1 LLDLLIT
8 CFTLCYA
15 NKINLC
21 HVLCAICHAI
31 MTRLKLYNSGFTCGY
46 HVLINYNLFV
56 YASFFV
62 DAYHADYWPLRTF
75 YTQENPYP
83 SVVSFIPCRPLGLVP
98 SSSFVV
104 SVRGWKWVLVC
115 IAYILAHS
123 CVLDVFWT
131 HTWHDDHIGYSY
143 FILSKI
149 CSLDLLNVFLPCLI
163 LFSYHT
169 ILLHSRS

>member
-1 LLDLLIT
+1 
-8 CFTLCYA
+8 
-15 NKINLC
+15 
-21 HVLCAICHAI
+21 
-31 MTRLKLYNSGFTCGY
+31 M
-46 HVLINYNLFV
+46 
-56 YASFFV
+56 

-75 YTQENPYP
+75 YTQESSYP
-83 SVVSFIPCRPLGLVP
+83 SVVSFIPCRPLGLVLFD
-98 SSSFVV
+98 SLVI

-163 LFSYHT
+163 LISYHS
-169 ILLHSRS
+169 ILLHSLDPKYGLSSSNFSSLNMCIWFHSHFRDMHTLRRNSYYIGLLDFSVHFGICCQWGRSLEGLR